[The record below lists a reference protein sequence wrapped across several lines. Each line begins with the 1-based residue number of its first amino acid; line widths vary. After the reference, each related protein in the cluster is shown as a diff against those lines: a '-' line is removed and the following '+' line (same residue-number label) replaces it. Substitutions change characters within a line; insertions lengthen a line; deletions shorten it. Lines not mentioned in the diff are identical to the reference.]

1 MEVQAL
7 PFALNRLSQ
16 IKKLKDIKPLS
27 SVTYP
32 GTHCPLFGSAMT
44 IRLIEDALMLV
55 IGTEECTYYT
65 KSTSLVYDEF
75 GGINGRCVSFVMNH
89 HDVTFGCRK
98 KMEQAVDV
106 LVEEYHPQVIFMVTT
121 CVPEMTGEDIDA
133 IADMLSKK
141 HGITMPVIHTDHF
154 RCDGHMLG
162 VQNTMKACVSL
173 MEAPSQ
179 NTQGIN
185 LLGKQAGNS
194 ELAQYLKEAD
204 IKINL
209 AFPSHTS
216 LEELKQAANAKMNI
230 VCSRQA
236 LVLAQEMEKKFGIP
250 YVSFY
255 DRCTPSDIE
264 EGYQLLFQ
272 QLNKEIPNSIQEKR
286 IALEQYIQECSP
298 ILKNGT
304 YIYGNS
310 SVDTFVLNAF
320 LVSLGMNPL
329 MIQTKDFEDHDIIH
343 VSKILQQC
351 DPLMTRSANLASLRD
366 VYGILKPD
374 LYLGPAERDV
384 LLGHGII
391 GIGLPHGNDYI
402 GFELS
407 RHILDIFSTGLK
419 KKRQLSDL
427 EKGVLS

>member
-98 KMEQAVDV
+98 KMEQAVAI
-106 LVEEYHPQVIFMVTT
+106 LVEEYQPQVIFMVTT

-162 VQNTMKACVSL
+162 VQNTMKACVAL
-173 MEAPSQ
+173 IGEP
-179 NTQGIN
+179 TQKDGIN

-194 ELAQYLKEAD
+194 ELAHYLKEAD

-209 AFPSHTS
+209 TFPSHTS
-216 LEELKQAANAKMNI
+216 LEELKQASNAKMNI

-236 LVLAQEMEKKFGIP
+236 LVLAQEMEKKFHIP

-255 DRCTPSDIE
+255 DRCTPMDIE
-264 EGYQLLFQ
+264 EGYQILFK

-286 IALEQYIQECSP
+286 TELENYIQECLP
-298 ILKNGT
+298 LLKNGT

-310 SVDTFVLNAF
+310 AVDTFVLNAF
-320 LVSLGMNPL
+320 LAGLGMTPL
-329 MIQTKDFEDHDIIH
+329 MIQTKDFEEHDLLH
-343 VSKILQQC
+343 ANQILQHC
-351 DPLMTRSANLASLRD
+351 DPFMTRSANLVSLRD
-366 VYGILKPD
+366 VYGVLKPD

-384 LLGHGII
+384 LLSHGII
-391 GIGLPHGNDYI
+391 GIGLSHASDYI

-407 RHILDIFSTGLK
+407 RHIIEVFSSGM
-419 KKRQLSDL
+419 KKRKQLTDL
-427 EKGVLS
+427 EKGVQS